1 MTAELKP
8 VRHDPSR
15 AAGHAREREVNAS
28 PSAPLSSAGRASL
41 RVLVIAPQPF
51 YEDRGTPIAVR
62 QVLQALTQLG
72 HRVDLLTFP
81 VGEPI
86 EMAGVRIL
94 RVRNPLRFRHVPVG
108 LSMRKVVLDVAM
120 VMRLRMLLRVERY
133 DCIHA
138 VEESAFPAAWLGRR
152 LGIPVIYDMQSSIPE
167 QLASRFPFSLSP
179 VQWWLRRCERW
190 LLRQADLVV
199 ASAGLAPRVEA
210 VAPGA
215 RGREW
220 QYSSD
225 VQDPNGQDVQELRRS
240 LGLPDGARL
249 VVYIGNFEPYQGL
262 AMLVSAMPLIQRE
275 IPDATFVLVGA
286 RSREPLVAT
295 PEVARLVR
303 NGTLRIVQ
311 RQERARMP
319 LFLAMA
325 DVLVSP
331 RLHGANLPLKVF
343 DYLAA
348 GKPIVATDIP
358 THRRILGDGLAKLV
372 KPTPPELSAGIV
384 AVLRDPQ
391 QAAALSAAASTHARE
406 RLGWLPFV
414 ESVHDLL
421 EDVRDLSARRD
432 GLP

>member
-1 MTAELKP
+1 MTAELKQILDDRS
-8 VRHDPSR
+8 V
-15 AAGHAREREVNAS
+15 AAEAGEQVV
-28 PSAPLSSAGRASL
+28 SATLPPHPAGRPSM
-41 RVLVIAPQPF
+41 RVLVVAPQPF

-81 VGEPI
+81 VGRDI

-94 RVRNPLRFRHVPVG
+94 RVGNPLRFRHVPVG
-108 LSMRKVVLDVAM
+108 LSLRKMVLDAAM
-120 VMRLRMLLRVERY
+120 VVRLRRLLRVERY

-138 VEESAFPAAWLGRR
+138 VEESAFPATWLGRR

-167 QLASRFPFSLSP
+167 QLASRFPFNLSP

-190 LLRQADLVV
+190 LLQEADLIV
-199 ASAGLAPRVEA
+199 ASAGLASRVEA
-210 VAPGA
+210 VAPGS

-220 QYSSD
+220 QYSTDSHHANA
-225 VQDPNGQDVQELRRS
+225 QEVQELRRS
-240 LGLPDGARL
+240 LGLSESAR
-249 VVYIGNFEPYQGL
+249 VVMYIGNFERYQGL
-262 AMLVSAMPLIQRE
+262 PLLVSAMPLVQRE
-275 IPDATFVLVGA
+275 IPDAVFVLVGA
-286 RSREPLVAT
+286 RSREPFVAT

-303 NGTLRIVQ
+303 TGTLRIVE

-319 LFLAMA
+319 VFLAMA

-331 RLHGANLPLKVF
+331 RILGANLPLKVF

-358 THRRILGDGLAKLV
+358 THRRILGNGLAKLV
-372 KPTPPELSAGIV
+372 KPTTPELAAGI
-384 AVLRDPQ
+384 ASLLHDPV
-391 QAAALSAAASTHARE
+391 QAAALGAAATTHARE
-406 RLGWLPFV
+406 RLGWLPFL

-421 EDVRDLSARRD
+421 EDVRDLSVRRD
-432 GLP
+432 GLG